1 MIAQSKSRSVSGDV
15 RPAPC
20 LTSAA
25 PMEGRSECPLR
36 DILDRVGDKWSVLV
50 VILLR
55 DGKMR
60 FSRLRRS
67 VEGISQRMLT
77 QTLRQ
82 LERDGLVKRTVYPT
96 VPMRVEYALTPLGC
110 TLIAP
115 LSALAEWSES
125 NRAAISDA
133 RAAYDS
139 QKTKEPGTIEAPT
152 HPRPEL
158 AGHTG

>member
-1 MIAQSKSRSVSGDV
+1 MITANKSRE
-15 RPAPC
+15 
-20 LTSAA
+20 AA
-25 PMEGRSECPLR
+25 ATPQECRTECPLR

-60 FSRLRRS
+60 FSDLRRA

-82 LERDGLVKRTVYPT
+82 LERDGLVDRTVYPS
-96 VPMRVEYALTPLGC
+96 VPVRVEYELTALGR
-110 TLIAP
+110 TLIKP
-115 LSALAEWSES
+115 LSALAGWAET
-125 NRAAISDA
+125 NRGEILAN

-139 QKTKEPGTIEAPT
+139 RADAMEIV
-152 HPRPEL
+152 
-158 AGHTG
+158 